1 MHGAVTTA
9 RLRRSLNGAAQLHS
23 WHRWPALARPRRLLL
38 PTQLLAQ
45 LLAPRDC
52 GLRGPLRAYHVDV
65 AQDLHGLHLRHI
77 FFAKAPASRG
87 VMRLESGFPR
97 PDPGLHRLHRAST
110 DIFITVFMYVASICY
125 Y

>member
-1 MHGAVTTA
+1 M
-9 RLRRSLNGAAQLHS
+9 RSSIRCLQLSIIGSCAAICV
-23 WHRWPALARPRRLLL
+23 RCTYRITVGRLL
-38 PTQLLAQ
+38 PAN
-45 LLAPRDC
+45 AAV

-65 AQDLHGLHLRHI
+65 AQDLHGLHLRHR

-87 VMRLESGFPR
+87 LMRPESGFPWPDPW

-110 DIFITVFMYVASICY
+110 DNFVTVFMYVASICY